1 MSVDPGRLTP
11 DVMKGNSIP
20 FTAVNHRS
28 NATAIL
34 SVDYKFRIQLDD
46 RLVDKVA
53 DISISPADTVN
64 EVVHFK
70 RVYNDAQKPTNIW
83 EANVVY
89 KQGGIFGGLFTSA
102 GKAMM
107 ARNGKIMLNDTLDNI
122 YPKLPNI
129 AKSPLVYNA
138 YVYDNS
144 SRTALLS
151 TNNEGYIVG
160 PNDPLAKV
168 PVTSDFGG
176 KFMGPIRRSV
186 MILVLEKMVLWL
198 SIIKPKKAVC
208 GRIIVTGN
216 SNYIMR
222 STVHYFLILKKITGH
237 IR

>member
-1 MSVDPGRLTP
+1 MAQPTQTAPTQVTPTVQTQKSPQWQADATKAVDNKTGLYTPQLSYNAKWYSMSVDPGILTT

-34 SVDYKFRIQLDD
+34 SADYKLRIQLDD

-53 DISISPADTVN
+53 DISISPADTIN

-89 KQGGIFGGLFTSA
+89 KQGGIFGGLFASA
-102 GKAMM
+102 GKATM

-144 SRTALLS
+144 TVSYTHLTLP
-151 TNNEGYIVG
+151 TIC
-160 PNDPLAKV
+160 
-168 PVTSDFGG
+168 
-176 KFMGPIRRSV
+176 SV
-186 MILVLEKMVLWL
+186 
-198 SIIKPKKAVC
+198 
-208 GRIIVTGN
+208 
-216 SNYIMR
+216 
-222 STVHYFLILKKITGH
+222 
-237 IR
+237 